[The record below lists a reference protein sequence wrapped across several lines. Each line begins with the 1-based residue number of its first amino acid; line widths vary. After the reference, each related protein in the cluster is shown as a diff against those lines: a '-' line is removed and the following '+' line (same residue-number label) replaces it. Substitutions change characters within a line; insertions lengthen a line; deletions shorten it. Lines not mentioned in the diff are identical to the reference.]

1 MNRKLIKVAIITLG
15 ALIMVGCGYPTP
27 SNATA
32 RDAMIYLASAAQ
44 AENGKAFIMAF
55 SPELRNQIKSQ
66 KSWESGIRSTFF
78 GKMADLKISQR
89 KVDDDT
95 VKILASWRTGNTMYS
110 FPSTVFIV
118 KKIEGSWLITN
129 IDKAGP
135 MEYSM
140 VDENQEQI
148 NITPLK

>member
-1 MNRKLIKVAIITLG
+1 
-15 ALIMVGCGYPTP
+15 
-27 SNATA
+27 
-32 RDAMIYLASAAQ
+32 
-44 AENGKAFIMAF
+44 
-55 SPELRNQIKSQ
+55 
-66 KSWESGIRSTFF
+66 
-78 GKMADLKISQR
+78 
-89 KVDDDT
+89 
-95 VKILASWRTGNTMYS
+95 MYS